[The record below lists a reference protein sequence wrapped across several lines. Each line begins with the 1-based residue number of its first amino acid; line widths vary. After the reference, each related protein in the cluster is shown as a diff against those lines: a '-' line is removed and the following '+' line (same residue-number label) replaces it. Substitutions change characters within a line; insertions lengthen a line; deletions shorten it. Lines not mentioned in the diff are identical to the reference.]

1 MNTKKRCAR
10 EEDKE
15 TLCKGKIDIDID
27 ICDEKFIKASKSQG
41 SVMGYG
47 RACGVFEW
55 ILNSLLI
62 YVVR

>member
-27 ICDEKFIKASKSQG
+27 IDDEKFIKASKSQG

-47 RACGVFEW
+47 IACGV
-55 ILNSLLI
+55 L
-62 YVVR
+62 